1 MVFGILGLYD
11 IIVLIFIVIMIM
23 LGKYGGPAP
32 QEEGDG
38 NSKKNEGVN
47 TADFVKD
54 HAFDDDIPEV
64 PFYKDIY
71 EEHIPEMSSD
81 REASSF
87 HTKKYLN
94 KSGRSGQVYDENNTI
109 SEEGNIIGSVRETD
123 MTGHLIPND
132 KPSSNPRSNRMAR
145 SS

>member
-1 MVFGILGLYD
+1 MD
-11 IIVLIFIVIMIM
+11 
-23 LGKYGGPAP
+23 
-32 QEEGDG
+32 
-38 NSKKNEGVN
+38 

-109 SEEGNIIGSVRETD
+109 SEEGNFVGSVRETD
-123 MTGHLIPND
+123 LTGHLIPTD
-132 KPSSNPRSNRMAR
+132 KQSSNPRSNRMAR